1 MSRSTRITRLRID
14 ALEARLAPVV
24 GAWANAPPVK
34 PGGGYDGVAMLR
46 AIDADGGSN
55 LATGTLLDSG
65 LYVVTAAHPLT
76 DAEGAITSEYTTVT
90 FQLNDG
96 TADRDITVTV
106 PKSLYKLNKAFGG
119 NPAAG
124 NDIALLPLPDPVT
137 PKPDRVMVAPF
148 GAERHGLYA
157 GTDELGKEFTA
168 VGYGRTGTG
177 YSGGN
182 AGTSGAKRV
191 GHNTFD
197 ADAALLAQHPFDSV
211 APPAGKA
218 LAWDFDDG
226 TSTHDAFGSF
236 FGKSNTGL
244 GARESNP
251 AQGDSGG
258 PLFIGDKIAG
268 IVSYSDGGVTPAD
281 INTSIDRGFGE
292 FGVATRASAFR
303 DFVATAT
310 ASPKHVVLDMG
321 YQLAGRD
328 GKTETLTVA
337 VTRAGADVVV
347 TVRGSANPKL
357 NGEYFRGKASALTG
371 LTLRGAGDNEQFQ
384 IDPALGVPVIVAG
397 GAGSNTLGMTG
408 GNVVWNVAGVNAGS
422 VADGQVRFSQVQNLQ
437 GGAGRDVF
445 RFANL
450 GRVDGAVTGSP
461 GDYLDYS
468 QVLSAVSVNLQ
479 TDSGNRVG
487 KGIKGVT
494 NVIGSAVGGD
504 RLTGDPLGGLLLTH
518 GYNNILRA
526 GAGASVLVGGRGP
539 NTLTGGIGDD
549 LLIAGS
555 LSFEKDFGALDRLV
569 AAWQDAAKPPEQR
582 AALTANKT
590 VLLGA
595 AAIIGPRGGRGV
607 VGSTLTG
614 NAGRDWFWTAAP
626 KLIKDRT
633 PGDLLNA
640 VAKAA

>member
-1 MSRSTRITRLRID
+1 
-14 ALEARLAPVV
+14 
-24 GAWANAPPVK
+24 
-34 PGGGYDGVAMLR
+34 
-46 AIDADGGSN
+46 
-55 LATGTLLDSG
+55 
-65 LYVVTAAHPLT
+65 
-76 DAEGAITSEYTTVT
+76 
-90 FQLNDG
+90 
-96 TADRDITVTV
+96 
-106 PKSLYKLNKAFGG
+106 
-119 NPAAG
+119 
-124 NDIALLPLPDPVT
+124 
-137 PKPDRVMVAPF
+137 MVAPF

-157 GTDELGKEFTA
+157 GADELGKEFTA

-182 AGTSGAKRV
+182 SGTSGVKRV

-197 ADAALLAQHPFDSV
+197 ADASLLAQHPFDSV

-226 TSTHDAFGSF
+226 TATHDAFGSI
-236 FGKSNTGL
+236 FGKSNRGL
-244 GARESNP
+244 GAREANP

-292 FGVATRASAFR
+292 FGVATRVSAFR
-303 DFVATAT
+303 DFVAAAT

-357 NGEYFRGKASALTG
+357 NGEYYRGKASSLTG

-397 GAGSNTLGMTG
+397 GGGSNTLGTTG
-408 GNVVWNVAGVNAGS
+408 GNVVWNVTGVNSGT
-422 VADGQVRFSQVQNLQ
+422 VADGQIRFSQVQNLQ

-450 GRVDGAVTGSP
+450 GRVDGTVNGSP

-479 TDSGNRVG
+479 TDTGSRVA
-487 KGIKGVT
+487 KGIIGVT

-504 RLTGDPLGGLLLTH
+504 HLTGDPLGGLLLTH
-518 GYNNILRA
+518 GYNNVLRA

-539 NTLTGGIGDD
+539 NTLTGGISDD
-549 LLIAGS
+549 LLIAGA
-555 LSFEKDFGALDRLV
+555 LSFEKDFGDLDRLV
-569 AAWQDAAKPPEQR
+569 AAWQDTAKPPEQR
-582 AALTANKT
+582 AAALTANKT
-590 VLLGA
+590 VILGA
-595 AAIIGPRGGRGV
+595 AASIGPRGGRGI

-614 NAGRDWFWTAAP
+614 NAGHDWFWTAAP
-626 KLIKDRT
+626 KLIKDRQ